1 MNPILKYSG
10 GKAKEIKFFKK
21 YIPKFDTYI
30 EPFFGGGAVYF
41 YLEPEKAIIND
52 INHRLIEFYVD
63 LVKEYAKT
71 RKELDFL
78 GKEYKINRTA
88 FEEKKRQYPDEKVPD
103 ANEHIY
109 YEIRDMFN
117 KKIDPQYTYAT
128 IYYYINKTAYSG
140 MIRYNKAGEYNVPYG
155 RYKNFNTHLL
165 TDNHLNLKSYS
176 RDFYGY
182 TAMWKALEYELSSHK
197 IKGDLVQLNGYYQYS
212 PKMQISG
219 SFDSSFPINSK
230 LMKSIMSND
239 ITSKL
244 LTIDNMVEIVTMDP
258 NELKLNLK
266 TLKEM
271 GYEVRNE
278 NTNVQIP
285 QGHWMIPYAF
295 PTLSNLSVQMYKRL

>member
-10 GKAKEIKFFKK
+10 GKTKEIKLFKK

-52 INHRLIEFYVD
+52 INYRLIEFYVD

-78 GKEYKINRTA
+78 EKEYKVNRTA
-88 FEEKKRQYPDEKVPD
+88 FEEKKMQYPDEKVPD

-117 KKIDPQYTYAT
+117 KKIDPQYTYAA

-165 TDNHLNLKSYS
+165 TDNHYNL
-176 RDFYGY
+176 
-182 TAMWKALEYELSSHK
+182 
-197 IKGDLVQLNGYYQYS
+197 
-212 PKMQISG
+212 
-219 SFDSSFPINSK
+219 
-230 LMKSIMSND
+230 
-239 ITSKL
+239 
-244 LTIDNMVEIVTMDP
+244 
-258 NELKLNLK
+258 LK
-266 TLKEM
+266 TAKIMNTDYVKAFKLAKPNDFIFLDPPYDTTFSEY
-271 GYEVRNE
+271 GNEVFTGDFGEDEHRRLAE
-278 NTNVQIP
+278 D
-285 QGHWMIPYAF
+285 F
-295 PTLSNLSVQMYKRL
+295 KNLSCKVMMIIGETELTDELYSSYIKDKYLKKYSVNIRNRFKSSASHLIITNY

>member
-1 MNPILKYSG
+1 MNPILKYRG
-10 GKAKEIKFFKK
+10 GKTKEIKFIKK

-30 EPFFGGGAVYF
+30 EPFFGGGAIYF

-63 LVKEYAKT
+63 LVKEYAKA

-78 GKEYKINRTA
+78 GKEYKINWTA

-165 TDNHLNLKSYS
+165 TDNHYNL
-176 RDFYGY
+176 
-182 TAMWKALEYELSSHK
+182 
-197 IKGDLVQLNGYYQYS
+197 
-212 PKMQISG
+212 
-219 SFDSSFPINSK
+219 
-230 LMKSIMSND
+230 
-239 ITSKL
+239 
-244 LTIDNMVEIVTMDP
+244 
-258 NELKLNLK
+258 LK
-266 TLKEM
+266 TAKIMNTDYVKAFKLAKPNDFIFLDPPYDTTFSEY
-271 GYEVRNE
+271 GNEVFTGDFGEDEHRRLAE
-278 NTNVQIP
+278 D
-285 QGHWMIPYAF
+285 F
-295 PTLSNLSVQMYKRL
+295 KNLSCKAIMIIGETELTDELYSSYIKDKYLKKYSVNIRNRFKSSASHLIITNY

>member
-1 MNPILKYSG
+1 MKPILKYRG
-10 GKAKEIKFFKK
+10 GKTKEIKLFKK

-41 YLEPEKAIIND
+41 SLEPEKAIIND
-52 INHRLIEFYVD
+52 INYRLIEFYVD

-165 TDNHLNLKSYS
+165 TDNHYDLLKTAKIMNTDYVKAFKLAKPNDFIFLDPPYDTTFSEYGNEVFTGDFGEDEHRRLAKDFKNLSCK
-176 RDFYGY
+176 
-182 TAMWKALEYELSSHK
+182 AMMIIGETELT
-197 IKGDLVQLNGYYQYS
+197 DELYS
-212 PKMQISG
+212 PYIKDKYLKKYSVNIRNR
-219 SFDSSFPINSK
+219 FKSSASHLI
-230 LMKSIMSND
+230 
-239 ITSKL
+239 IT
-244 LTIDNMVEIVTMDP
+244 N
-258 NELKLNLK
+258 
-266 TLKEM
+266 
-271 GYEVRNE
+271 Y
-278 NTNVQIP
+278 
-285 QGHWMIPYAF
+285 
-295 PTLSNLSVQMYKRL
+295 

>member
-10 GKAKEIKFFKK
+10 GKTKEIKLFKK

-52 INHRLIEFYVD
+52 INYRLIEFYVD

-78 GKEYKINRTA
+78 EKEYKVNRTA
-88 FEEKKRQYPDEKVPD
+88 FEEKKMQYPDEKVPD

-117 KKIDPQYTYAT
+117 KKIDPQYTYAA

-165 TDNHLNLKSYS
+165 TDNHYNL
-176 RDFYGY
+176 
-182 TAMWKALEYELSSHK
+182 
-197 IKGDLVQLNGYYQYS
+197 
-212 PKMQISG
+212 
-219 SFDSSFPINSK
+219 
-230 LMKSIMSND
+230 
-239 ITSKL
+239 
-244 LTIDNMVEIVTMDP
+244 
-258 NELKLNLK
+258 LK
-266 TLKEM
+266 TAKIMNTDYVKAFKLAKPNDFIFLDPPYDTTFSEY
-271 GYEVRNE
+271 GNEVFTGDFGEDEHRRLAE
-278 NTNVQIP
+278 D
-285 QGHWMIPYAF
+285 F
-295 PTLSNLSVQMYKRL
+295 KNLSCKVMMIIGERN

>member
-1 MNPILKYSG
+1 MDYEKILERKTMKPILKYRG
-10 GKAKEIKFFKK
+10 GKTKEIKFFKK

-30 EPFFGGGAVYF
+30 EPFFGGGAIYF

-52 INHRLIEFYVD
+52 INHRLIEFYAG

-117 KKIDPQYTYAT
+117 KKIDLQYTYAT

-165 TDNHLNLKSYS
+165 TDNHY
-176 RDFYGY
+176 
-182 TAMWKALEYELSSHK
+182 
-197 IKGDLVQLNGYYQYS
+197 DL
-212 PKMQISG
+212 
-219 SFDSSFPINSK
+219 
-230 LMKSIMSND
+230 
-239 ITSKL
+239 
-244 LTIDNMVEIVTMDP
+244 
-258 NELKLNLK
+258 LK
-266 TLKEM
+266 TAKIMNTDYVKAFKLAKPNDFIFLDPPYDTTFS
-271 GYEVRNE
+271 GYGNEVFTGDFGEDEHRRLAE
-278 NTNVQIP
+278 D
-285 QGHWMIPYAF
+285 F
-295 PTLSNLSVQMYKRL
+295 KNLSCKAMMIIGETELTDELYSSYIKDKYLKKYSVNIRNRFKSSASHLVITNY

>member
-1 MNPILKYSG
+1 MKPILKYRG
-10 GKAKEIKFFKK
+10 GKTKEIKFFKK

-63 LVKEYAKT
+63 LVKEYVKT

-78 GKEYKINRTA
+78 EKEYKINRTA

-128 IYYYINKTAYSG
+128 IYYYINKMAYSG

-165 TDNHLNLKSYS
+165 TDNHY
-176 RDFYGY
+176 
-182 TAMWKALEYELSSHK
+182 
-197 IKGDLVQLNGYYQYS
+197 DL
-212 PKMQISG
+212 
-219 SFDSSFPINSK
+219 
-230 LMKSIMSND
+230 
-239 ITSKL
+239 
-244 LTIDNMVEIVTMDP
+244 
-258 NELKLNLK
+258 LK
-266 TLKEM
+266 TAKIMNTDYVKAFKLAKPNDFIFLDPPYDTTFSEY
-271 GYEVRNE
+271 GNE
-278 NTNVQIP
+278 
-285 QGHWMIPYAF
+285 AF
-295 PTLSNLSVQMYKRL
+295 TGDFGEDEHRRLAEDFKNLSCKAMMIIGETELTDELYSSYIKDKYFKKYSVNIRNRFKSSASHLIITNY

>member
-10 GKAKEIKFFKK
+10 GKTKEIKFFKK

-52 INHRLIEFYVD
+52 INYRLIEFYVD

-117 KKIDPQYTYAT
+117 KEIDPQYTYAT

-165 TDNHLNLKSYS
+165 TDNHYNL
-176 RDFYGY
+176 
-182 TAMWKALEYELSSHK
+182 
-197 IKGDLVQLNGYYQYS
+197 
-212 PKMQISG
+212 
-219 SFDSSFPINSK
+219 
-230 LMKSIMSND
+230 
-239 ITSKL
+239 
-244 LTIDNMVEIVTMDP
+244 
-258 NELKLNLK
+258 LK
-266 TLKEM
+266 TAKIM
-271 GYEVRNE
+271 
-278 NTNVQIP
+278 NTDYVKAFKLAKPNDFIFLDP
-285 QGHWMIPYAF
+285 PYDTTFSEYGNDVFTGDFGEDEHRRLAEDF
-295 PTLSNLSVQMYKRL
+295 KNLSCKAMMIIGETELTDELYSSYIKDKYLKKYSVNIRNRFKSSASHLIITNY

>member
-1 MNPILKYSG
+1 MATDYEEILERKTMKSILKYSG

-52 INHRLIEFYVD
+52 INHRLIEFYAD
-63 LVKEYAKT
+63 LVKEYVKT

-78 GKEYKINRTA
+78 EKEYKINRTA
-88 FEEKKRQYPDEKVPD
+88 FEEKKGQYPDEKVPD

-128 IYYYINKTAYSG
+128 IYYYINKMAYSG

-165 TDNHLNLKSYS
+165 TDNHY
-176 RDFYGY
+176 
-182 TAMWKALEYELSSHK
+182 
-197 IKGDLVQLNGYYQYS
+197 DL
-212 PKMQISG
+212 
-219 SFDSSFPINSK
+219 
-230 LMKSIMSND
+230 
-239 ITSKL
+239 
-244 LTIDNMVEIVTMDP
+244 
-258 NELKLNLK
+258 LK
-266 TLKEM
+266 TAKIMNTDYVKAFKLAKPNDFIFLDPPYDTTFSEY
-271 GYEVRNE
+271 GNE
-278 NTNVQIP
+278 
-285 QGHWMIPYAF
+285 AF
-295 PTLSNLSVQMYKRL
+295 TGDFGEDEHRRLAEKFKNLSCKAMMIIGETELTDELYSSYIKDKYFKKYSVNIRNRFKSSASHLIITNY